1 MCFSFHSILFITLSP
16 KYNKALNYL
25 KLIDDLYLMR
35 SEYAVLGILLI
46 GLLVSVMSRS
56 YAGVAIA
63 ALGIPL
69 YLAYISREM
78 NILAKS
84 RLFDRDL
91 FVMIGITIFIILLF
105 EYLIDPRI
113 GLITAAF
120 LIPLSIW
127 GWDRLKSRK

>member
-1 MCFSFHSILFITLSP
+1 
-16 KYNKALNYL
+16 
-25 KLIDDLYLMR
+25 MR

>member
-1 MCFSFHSILFITLSP
+1 
-16 KYNKALNYL
+16 
-25 KLIDDLYLMR
+25 
-35 SEYAVLGILLI
+35 
-46 GLLVSVMSRS
+46 
-56 YAGVAIA
+56 
-63 ALGIPL
+63 L

>member
-1 MCFSFHSILFITLSP
+1 
-16 KYNKALNYL
+16 
-25 KLIDDLYLMR
+25 MR

-46 GLLVSVMSRS
+46 GLLVSIMSRS
-56 YAGVAIA
+56 YVGVAIA

-84 RLFDRDL
+84 RIFDRDL
-91 FVMIGITIFIILLF
+91 FVMIGITIFIIFLF

>member
-1 MCFSFHSILFITLSP
+1 MSLRVINFGISQ
-16 KYNKALNYL
+16 NYL
-25 KLIDDLYLMR
+25 KLIDDLYSMK

-46 GLLVSVMSRS
+46 GLIVSIVSKS
-56 YAGVAIA
+56 YVGVAIA
-63 ALGIPL
+63 ALGIPM

-84 RLFDRDL
+84 RIFDRDL

-113 GLITAAF
+113 GLIIAAF

-127 GWDRLKSRK
+127 GWDRLKTRK

>member
-1 MCFSFHSILFITLSP
+1 
-16 KYNKALNYL
+16 
-25 KLIDDLYLMR
+25 MR

-46 GLLVSVMSRS
+46 GLLVSIMSRS

-84 RLFDRDL
+84 RIFDRDL
-91 FVMIGITIFIILLF
+91 FVMIGITIFIIFLF

>member
-1 MCFSFHSILFITLSP
+1 
-16 KYNKALNYL
+16 
-25 KLIDDLYLMR
+25 MR

-46 GLLVSVMSRS
+46 GLLVSIMSRS
-56 YAGVAIA
+56 YVGVAIA

>member
-1 MCFSFHSILFITLSP
+1 M
-16 KYNKALNYL
+16 K
-25 KLIDDLYLMR
+25 

-46 GLLVSVMSRS
+46 GLVVSVVFKT
-56 YAGVAIA
+56 YIGVAIA

-84 RLFDRDL
+84 RIFDRDL
-91 FVMIGITIFIILLF
+91 FVMIGITIFVILLF

-113 GLITAAF
+113 GLIIAAV
-120 LIPLSIW
+120 LIPLSILV
-127 GWDRLKSRK
+127 WDRLKSRE

>member
-1 MCFSFHSILFITLSP
+1 M
-16 KYNKALNYL
+16 K
-25 KLIDDLYLMR
+25 

-46 GLLVSVMSRS
+46 GLIVSIVSKS

-84 RLFDRDL
+84 RIFDRDL

-113 GLITAAF
+113 GLIVAAF

>member
-1 MCFSFHSILFITLSP
+1 
-16 KYNKALNYL
+16 
-25 KLIDDLYLMR
+25 MR

-46 GLLVSVMSRS
+46 GLLVSIMSRS

-69 YLAYISREM
+69 YLAYISKER

-84 RLFDRDL
+84 RIFDQDL

-113 GLITAAF
+113 GLIIAAF
-120 LIPLSIW
+120 LIPLSILV
-127 GWDRLKSRK
+127 WDRLKSRK

>member
-1 MCFSFHSILFITLSP
+1 
-16 KYNKALNYL
+16 
-25 KLIDDLYLMR
+25 MR

-46 GLLVSVMSRS
+46 GLLVSIMSRS
-56 YAGVAIA
+56 YVGVAIA

-84 RLFDRDL
+84 RLFDWDL

>member
-1 MCFSFHSILFITLSP
+1 
-16 KYNKALNYL
+16 
-25 KLIDDLYLMR
+25 MR
-35 SEYAVLGILLI
+35 SEYAVLGIVLI
-46 GLLVSVMSRS
+46 GLLVSIMSRS
-56 YAGVAIA
+56 YVGVAIA

-84 RLFDRDL
+84 RLFDWDL

>member
-1 MCFSFHSILFITLSP
+1 MSLRVINFGISQ
-16 KYNKALNYL
+16 NYL
-25 KLIDDLYLMR
+25 KLIDDLYSMK

-46 GLLVSVMSRS
+46 GLIVSIVSKS
-56 YAGVAIA
+56 YVGVAIA

-78 NILAKS
+78 NLLAKS
-84 RLFDRDL
+84 RIFDRDL

-113 GLITAAF
+113 GLIIAAF

-127 GWDRLKSRK
+127 GWDRLKTRK